1 MRGYHIHINGCVQ
14 GVGFRPFVYRLALAF
29 ELKGS
34 VSNSGSGVHIYF
46 SAEDETAQAFYQKC
60 IADAPQNAS
69 ISEHLM
75 EVIEVDDFNSFQ
87 IIESDN
93 SADINLGITP
103 DFAICDSC
111 KAEIEQSENRRV
123 DYAFNTCTECGP
135 RYSIMQ
141 EVPFDRDTT
150 TMDAFPMCAD
160 CQSEYE
166 NTSDR
171 RFYAQTISCK
181 SCGVKLNLIEKSGVE
196 ISDQTV
202 CINKTAQAISA
213 GQIVAVKGLT
223 GYLFCC
229 DATNAKVIQTL
240 RDRKHR
246 SHKPFAVM
254 FPDLNSLSEFKLSDS
269 EAALL
274 TGKVSP
280 VLITAI
286 PENSGE
292 LGLDQIAPQLS
303 QLGVML
309 PNSPLMHL
317 ICQAFGKP
325 IIATSANIS
334 GSPIVANESE
344 TSIQQLFSVADLVLS
359 HNREITFPQDD
370 SVVKFTPQLKRH
382 IILRR
387 SRGLAPN
394 IFDVNTVEDGVLALG
409 AELKGSFAMSHSR
422 RTFVSQYAG
431 NLLNYDN
438 QERFKEQAYRFQQLL
453 KTTPKRFVSDLHPE
467 QFCQQLCLELD
478 PSGINT
484 QKVQHHEAHFTAVL
498 AENELLES
506 DQNILGIVW
515 DGTGFGTDGNIWG
528 GEFFSYKQGEITR
541 VDHIDEYTHFA
552 GDKFSQEPRLAAL
565 SIFGRTDLVESKF
578 TDKELDVY
586 LNRMNASDLKS
597 TSMGRI
603 FDAVSSILG
612 LTDYNSYEGFA
623 AMLVEQKAQ
632 EYFATIGYDFDLT
645 FELDSSSKTNMSYV
659 LKQIAKAASN
669 GEKSSLIAAKFHNT
683 LVQLIDQIA
692 AENQAQVLAFSGG
705 CFQNGIL
712 CDLIEMRLGK
722 RFQLAFHKQL
732 SPNDENISFG
742 QLMHPTVT
750 PIQQTIQKLHS
761 ICA

>member
-1 MRGYHIHINGCVQ
+1 MVVQ
-14 GVGFRPFVYRLALAF
+14 GVGFRPFVYRLALEF

-46 SAEDETAQAFYQKC
+46 SAEDETAQTFYQKC

-69 ISEHLM
+69 ISEHSM

-93 SADINLGITP
+93 STDINLGITP

-111 KAEIEQSENRRV
+111 KAEIKQSENRRV

-135 RYSIMQ
+135 RYSIMK

-181 SCGVKLNLIEKSGVE
+181 SCGVKLNLAEKSGVE

-202 CINKTAQAISA
+202 CINKIVQAISA

-229 DATNAKVIQTL
+229 DATSPDAIQTL

-254 FPDLNSLSEFKLSDS
+254 FPDLNYLSEFKLSNS
-269 EAALL
+269 ETALL

-292 LGLDQIAPQLS
+292 LALDQIAPQLS

-317 ICQAFGKP
+317 ICQALVKP

-344 TSIQQLFSVADLVLS
+344 TSMQQLFSVADLVLS

-370 SVVKFTPQLKRH
+370 SVIKFTPQLKRQ

-394 IFDVNTVEDGVLALG
+394 VFEVNSSEDGVLALG
-409 AELKGSFAMSHSR
+409 AELKGSFAMSHSG

-467 QFCQQLCLELD
+467 QFSQQLCLELD

-506 DQNILGIVW
+506 DQNILGVVW

-528 GEFFSYKQGEITR
+528 GEFFSYRLGEITR
-541 VDHIDEYTHFA
+541 VDHIDEFIHFA
-552 GDKFSQEPRLAAL
+552 GDKFSQEPRLATL
-565 SIFGRTDLVESKF
+565 SIFGRSDLVKSKF
-578 TDKELDVY
+578 TDKELSVY
-586 LNRMNASDLKS
+586 LNRLNASDLKS

-632 EYFATIGYDFDLT
+632 EYFDVIGYDFDLT
-645 FELDSSSKTNMSYV
+645 FELDSTSKTNMSYV
-659 LKQIAKAASN
+659 LKQIAEAFSN

-692 AENQAQVLAFSGG
+692 TENQAQVLAFSGG

-712 CDLIEMRLGK
+712 CDLIEMRLGN

-742 QLMHPTVT
+742 QFMHPTVT
-750 PIQQTIQKLHS
+750 RIQQTIQKLHS